1 MNQKATYVRKS
12 SEQIP
17 IENSTGELKAYHS
30 SIIQVIADPHEVGLE
45 SAYHYF
51 DNGLLVVKEGYVT
64 DIGDYADVIGRQ
76 DNNIQIIDYRDK
88 FITAGFVDTHIH
100 YPQTGMIASYGEQL
114 LDWLQN
120 YTFPEEER
128 FKDPEYALK
137 VAKIF
142 LDELLCNGTTTALVF
157 GTVHKQSV
165 DVFFQEAKQRNMR
178 MIAGKVLMDRNAPDY
193 LTDTAESGYLDSVEL
208 INKWHNS
215 GRLSYAVTPRF
226 APTSSEAQL
235 DIVGQLLREYPSVYM
250 HTHLSENKQE
260 IEWVK
265 SLFPERKGYLDVYDH
280 HQLLHPRSVFAHG
293 VHLSDCECQRL
304 AETGSAIAF
313 CPTSNLFL
321 GSGLFDLNRIES
333 FGIRV
338 GMGTDVGAGTTFSLM
353 QTMSEAYKIMQLQQ
367 EKLHP
372 IKSLYQATLGGAKA
386 LYLDDK
392 IGSLEIGKEADFVVL
407 EPKATTLMQ
416 FRMQQAKTL
425 EEKLFVLMS
434 LGDDRTVYATYV
446 CGSLAYKSNS

>member
-1 MNQKATYVRKS
+1 MSQVK
-12 SEQIP
+12 
-17 IENSTGELKAYHS
+17 TGYRS
-30 SIIQVIADPHEVGLE
+30 SIIQLVADPSEVGIE
-45 SAYHYF
+45 QAYRYF
-51 DNGLLVVKEGYVT
+51 DDGLLVVENGLIT
-64 DIGDYADVIGRQ
+64 DVGDYVETLAKQNGALEMVNYQ
-76 DNNIQIIDYRDK
+76 DKI
-88 FITAGFVDTHIH
+88 ITAGFVDTHIH

-114 LDWLQN
+114 LDWLEN

-128 FKDPEYALK
+128 FKDPVYAAK

-142 LDELLCNGTTTALVF
+142 LDELATNGTTTALVF

-165 DVFFQEAKQRNMR
+165 DVFFQEAKRRNLR

-193 LTDTAESGYLDSVEL
+193 LTDTPECGYQDSKEL
-208 INKWHNS
+208 IEKWHDN

-226 APTSSEAQL
+226 APTSSPEQL
-235 DIVGQLLREYPSVYM
+235 DMVGKLLQEYPTVYM

-265 SLFPERKGYLDVYDH
+265 FLFPEREGYLDVYDH
-280 HQLLHPRSVFAHG
+280 HGLLHPRSVFAHG

-304 AETGSAIAF
+304 SDTGSAIAF

-321 GSGLFDLNRIES
+321 GSGLFDLNRIEE

-338 GMGTDVGAGTTFSLM
+338 GMGTDVGAGTSFSLM

-367 EKLHP
+367 KKLHP
-372 IKSLYQATLGGAKA
+372 MKSLYQATLGGAKA

-392 IGSLEIGKEADFVVL
+392 IGSLEVGKEADFVVL
-407 EPKATTLMQ
+407 EPNATTLMK

-434 LGDDRTVYATYV
+434 LGDDRTVHATYIY
-446 CGSLAYKSNS
+446 GDLAYKA

>member
-1 MNQKATYVRKS
+1 MSQVK
-12 SEQIP
+12 
-17 IENSTGELKAYHS
+17 TGYRS
-30 SIIQVIADPHEVGLE
+30 SIIQLMADPSEVGIE
-45 SAYHYF
+45 QAYRYF
-51 DNGLLVVKEGYVT
+51 DDGLLVVENGLIT
-64 DIGDYADVIGRQ
+64 DVGDYVETLAKQNGALEMVNYQEKI
-76 DNNIQIIDYRDK
+76 
-88 FITAGFVDTHIH
+88 ITAGFVDTHIH

-114 LDWLQN
+114 LDWLEN

-128 FKDPEYALK
+128 FKDPVYAAK

-142 LDELLCNGTTTALVF
+142 LDELATNGTTTALVF

-165 DVFFQEAKQRNMR
+165 DVFFQEAKRRNLR

-193 LTDTAESGYLDSVEL
+193 LTDTPECGYEDSKEL
-208 INKWHNS
+208 IEKWHDN

-226 APTSSEAQL
+226 APTSSPEQL
-235 DIVGQLLREYPSVYM
+235 DMVGKLLQEYPTVYM

-280 HQLLHPRSVFAHG
+280 HGLLHPRSVFAHG

-304 AETGSAIAF
+304 SDTGSAIAF

-321 GSGLFDLNRIES
+321 GSGLFDLNRIEK

-338 GMGTDVGAGTTFSLM
+338 GMGTDVGAGTSFSLM

-367 EKLHP
+367 KKLHP
-372 IKSLYQATLGGAKA
+372 MKSLYQATLGGAKA

-392 IGSLEIGKEADFVVL
+392 IGSLEVGKEADFVVL
-407 EPKATTLMQ
+407 EPNATTLMK

-434 LGDDRTVYATYV
+434 LGDDRTVHATYIY
-446 CGSLAYKSNS
+446 GDLAYKA

>member
-1 MNQKATYVRKS
+1 MSQQKT
-12 SEQIP
+12 
-17 IENSTGELKAYHS
+17 AYRS
-30 SIIQVIADPHEVGLE
+30 AIIQILADPKDVGIDH
-45 SAYHYF
+45 AYRYF
-51 DNGLLVVKEGYVT
+51 EDGLLVVENGKIV
-64 DIGDYADVIGRQ
+64 DVGDYIETLAKHNDEMKMVNYQ
-76 DNNIQIIDYRDK
+76 DKI
-88 FITAGFVDTHIH
+88 ITAGFIDTHIH

-114 LDWLQN
+114 LDWLEN

-128 FKDPEYALK
+128 FKDPEYAKK

-142 LDELLCNGTTTALVF
+142 LDELASNGTTTALVF

-165 DVFFQEAKQRNMR
+165 DVFFQEAQRRNLR
-178 MIAGKVLMDRNAPDY
+178 MICGKVLMDRNAPDY
-193 LTDTAESGYLDSVEL
+193 LTDTPECGYNDSKEL
-208 INKWHNS
+208 IEKWHDN

-226 APTSSEAQL
+226 APTSTPEQL
-235 DIVGQLLREYPSVYM
+235 TMVGKLLQEYPSVYM

-265 SLFPERKGYLDVYDH
+265 SLFPEREGYLDVYDH
-280 HQLLHPRSVFAHG
+280 YGLLHQRSVFAHG

-304 AETGSAIAF
+304 SDTGSAIAF

-321 GSGLFDLNRIES
+321 GSGLFDLSRIEN

-338 GMGTDVGAGTTFSLM
+338 GMGTDVGAGTSFSLM

-367 EKLHP
+367 QKLHP

-392 IGSLEIGKEADFVVL
+392 IGSLEVGKEADFVVL
-407 EPKATTLMQ
+407 EPNATTLMK

-434 LGDDRTVYATYV
+434 LGDDRTVHATYV
-446 CGSLAYKSNS
+446 YGDLAYKK

>member
-1 MNQKATYVRKS
+1 MSQVK
-12 SEQIP
+12 
-17 IENSTGELKAYHS
+17 TGYRS
-30 SIIQVIADPHEVGLE
+30 SIIQLIADPGEVGVDQ
-45 SAYHYF
+45 AYRYF
-51 DNGLLVVKEGYVT
+51 EDGLLVVENGLIT
-64 DIGDYADVIGRQ
+64 DVGDYVETLAKQNGELEMVNYQ
-76 DNNIQIIDYRDK
+76 DKI
-88 FITAGFVDTHIH
+88 ITAGFVDTHIH

-114 LDWLQN
+114 LDWLEN

-128 FKDPEYALK
+128 FKDPEYAAK

-142 LDELLCNGTTTALVF
+142 LDELATNGTTTALVF

-165 DVFFQEAKQRNMR
+165 DVFFQEAKRRNLR

-193 LTDTAESGYLDSVEL
+193 LTDTPECGYQDSKEL
-208 INKWHNS
+208 IEKWHDN

-226 APTSSEAQL
+226 APTSSPEQL
-235 DIVGQLLREYPSVYM
+235 DMVGKLLQEYPSVYM

-265 SLFPERKGYLDVYDH
+265 SLFPEQEGYLDVYDH
-280 HQLLHPRSVFAHG
+280 HGLLHPRSVFAHG

-304 AETGSAIAF
+304 SDTGSAIAF

-321 GSGLFDLNRIES
+321 GSGLFDLNRIEE

-338 GMGTDVGAGTTFSLM
+338 GMGTDVGAGTSFSLM
-353 QTMSEAYKIMQLQQ
+353 QTMSEAYKVMQLQQ
-367 EKLHP
+367 KKLHP
-372 IKSLYQATLGGAKA
+372 VKSLYQATLGGAKA

-392 IGSLEIGKEADFVVL
+392 IGSLEVGKEADFVVL
-407 EPKATTLMQ
+407 EPSATTLMK

-434 LGDDRTVYATYV
+434 LGDDRTVHATYIY
-446 CGSLAYKSNS
+446 GDLAYKAYT

>member
-1 MNQKATYVRKS
+1 MSQVK
-12 SEQIP
+12 
-17 IENSTGELKAYHS
+17 TGYRS
-30 SIIQVIADPHEVGLE
+30 SIIQLIADPSEVGVE
-45 SAYHYF
+45 QAYRYF
-51 DNGLLVVKEGYVT
+51 EDGLLVVENGLIIDV
-64 DIGDYADVIGRQ
+64 GDYVETLAKQNGELEMVNYQ
-76 DNNIQIIDYRDK
+76 DKI
-88 FITAGFVDTHIH
+88 ITAGFVDTHIH

-114 LDWLQN
+114 LDWLEN

-128 FKDPEYALK
+128 FKDPEYAAK

-142 LDELLCNGTTTALVF
+142 LDELATNGTTTALVF

-165 DVFFQEAKQRNMR
+165 DVFFQEAKRRNLR

-193 LTDTAESGYLDSVEL
+193 LTDTPECGYQDSKEL
-208 INKWHNS
+208 IEKWHDN

-226 APTSSEAQL
+226 APTSSPEQL
-235 DIVGQLLREYPSVYM
+235 DMVGKLLQEYPSVYM

-265 SLFPERKGYLDVYDH
+265 SLFPEREGYLDVYDH
-280 HQLLHPRSVFAHG
+280 HGLLHPRSVFAHG

-304 AETGSAIAF
+304 SNTGSAIAF

-321 GSGLFDLNRIES
+321 GSGLFDLNRIEE

-338 GMGTDVGAGTTFSLM
+338 GMGTDVGAGTSFSLM

-367 EKLHP
+367 KKLHP
-372 IKSLYQATLGGAKA
+372 VKSLYQATLGGAKA

-392 IGSLEIGKEADFVVL
+392 IGSLEVGKEADFVVL
-407 EPKATTLMQ
+407 EPSATTLMK

-434 LGDDRTVYATYV
+434 LGDDRTVHATYIY
-446 CGSLAYKSNS
+446 GDLAYKA